1 MIEENSKHF
10 VLVYNSLLL
19 RRDWLETL
27 SLKGEKEAG
36 IALVKKGIVPHR
48 VD

>member
-1 MIEENSKHF
+1 MEENSKYF
-10 VLVYNSLLL
+10 VLVYSSLLL

-27 SLKGEKEAG
+27 GLKGEKEAG
-36 IALVKKGIVPHR
+36 ITLVKKGIVPCR